1 MREEITMNI
10 LKSLGEFLVTGAILI
25 VSYSL
30 YFVIMAITTFV
41 LGLPIALG
49 IKVILDFMKIMFTQ
63 QP

>member
-1 MREEITMNI
+1 MNI
-10 LKSLGEFLVTGAILI
+10 LKSLGEFLATGAVLI
-25 VSYSL
+25 VSYVL

>member
-49 IKVILDFMKIMFTQ
+49 IKVILDFMKIIFTQ

>member
-1 MREEITMNI
+1 MNI
-10 LKSLGEFLVTGAILI
+10 LKSLGEFLATGSVLI
-25 VSYSL
+25 VSYVL
-30 YFVIMAITTFV
+30 YFVIMSITTFV

>member
-1 MREEITMNI
+1 MNI
-10 LKSLGEFLVTGAILI
+10 LKSLGEFLATGAVLI
-25 VSYSL
+25 VSYVL
-30 YFVIMAITTFV
+30 YFAIMAITTFV

>member
-1 MREEITMNI
+1 MNI
-10 LKSLGEFLVTGAILI
+10 LKSLGEFLATGAVLI
-25 VSYSL
+25 VSYVF

-49 IKVILDFMKIMFTQ
+49 IKVILDFMKIIFTQ

>member
-1 MREEITMNI
+1 MNI
-10 LKSLGEFLVTGAILI
+10 LKSLGEFLATGAVLI
-25 VSYSL
+25 VSYVL

-41 LGLPIALG
+41 LGLPVALG